1 MMTMHLLQDV
11 SLLYVIRGQ
20 PPPQGTLGTIMQDFG
35 SASVMRSEQGNNPY
49 ANMDKAR
56 PVIREQGER
65 IEFLFRTHTKCC
77 P

>member
-1 MMTMHLLQDV
+1 
-11 SLLYVIRGQ
+11 
-20 PPPQGTLGTIMQDFG
+20 MQDFG
-35 SASVMRSEQGNNPY
+35 SASVMWSEQGNNPH
-49 ANMDKAR
+49 ADMDKAR